1 MPDLSFIAFPGNDLK
16 EFIEKFNDAGKKFPI
31 AESLLFTKDRD
42 GNASSPDDKS
52 SGGWEVTED
61 INIKAGTKV
70 HIQAWSSATKE
81 KGTPILTVQ
90 IMPFRKAWED
100 KVAREAAKESK
111 DNNIN
116 DVNWD

>member
-16 EFIEKFNDAGKKFPI
+16 EFIEKFNAAGKKFPI
-31 AESLLFTKDRD
+31 AESLLFTKDRE
-42 GNASSPDDKS
+42 GNPSSPDDKS

-70 HIQAWSSATKE
+70 HIQAWSGATKE
-81 KGTPILTVQ
+81 KGTPILSLK